1 MFFKDFFSSIA
12 AYGQAFE
19 LAGKLK
25 LWKYF
30 FIPAI
35 IGLIVGILI
44 MVAAWYLSEPIG
56 QKIGGYWP
64 FDFWKE
70 AMLSFSVFLGGVL
83 VILVGA
89 MIFKHAV
96 MAFSAPFMTPVSEKI
111 EMHITGKSL
120 DQTDTSAEFMA
131 ALVRGIRINV
141 RNLIL
146 ELLITLP
153 LMILS
158 IIPLLNLVTGA
169 ALIYV
174 QSYYAGF
181 GNMDYT
187 LERYCNYSE
196 TKTFVR
202 NNKGVAV
209 GNGVIFHLL
218 LAIPVVGIML
228 ALPLSTIAATT
239 ETIKKLN
246 GTKQIDKHNI

>member
-1 MFFKDFFSSIA
+1 MFLKDFSSSIK

-35 IGLIVGILI
+35 IGLFVGILI
-44 MVAAWYLSEPIG
+44 MIAAWYLSEPIG
-56 QKIGGYWP
+56 QKIGSYWP

-70 AMLSFSVFLGGVL
+70 AMMSFSIFLGGVF
-83 VILVGA
+83 VILIGA
-89 MIFKHAV
+89 IIFKHAV

-120 DQTDTSAEFMA
+120 DQTDTSAEYIA
-131 ALVRGIRINV
+131 ALVRGIRINL
-141 RNLIL
+141 RNLII
-146 ELLITLP
+146 EMLITLP
-153 LMILS
+153 LIILS
-158 IIPLLNLVTGA
+158 IIPLINIFTTFM
-169 ALIYV
+169 LIYV
-174 QSYYAGF
+174 QAYFAGF

-196 TKTFVR
+196 TKIFVR
-202 NNKGVAV
+202 NNKGIAV
-209 GNGVIFHLL
+209 GNGLIFHLL

-239 ETIKKLN
+239 ETLKKLKA
-246 GTKQIDKHNI
+246 G

>member
-1 MFFKDFFSSIA
+1 MFLKDFSSSIK

-35 IGLIVGILI
+35 IGLFVGILI
-44 MVAAWYLSEPIG
+44 MIAAWYLSEPIG
-56 QKIGGYWP
+56 QKIGSYWP

-70 AMLSFSVFLGGVL
+70 AMMSFSIFLGGVF
-83 VILVGA
+83 VILIGA
-89 MIFKHAV
+89 IIFKHAV

-120 DQTDTSAEFMA
+120 DQTDTSAEYIA
-131 ALVRGIRINV
+131 ALVRGIRINL
-141 RNLIL
+141 RNLII
-146 ELLITLP
+146 EMLITLP
-153 LMILS
+153 LIILS
-158 IIPLLNLVTGA
+158 IIPLINIFTTFM
-169 ALIYV
+169 LIYV
-174 QSYYAGF
+174 QAYFAGF

-196 TKTFVR
+196 TKIFVR
-202 NNKGVAV
+202 NNKGIAV
-209 GNGVIFHLL
+209 GNGLIFHLL

-239 ETIKKLN
+239 ETLKKLKAVK
-246 GTKQIDKHNI
+246 TV

>member
-1 MFFKDFFSSIA
+1 MFFKDFTNSIK

-25 LWKYF
+25 LWRYF

-35 IGLIVGILI
+35 IGLFVGILI
-44 MVAAWYLSEPIG
+44 MIAAGFLSEPIG

-70 AMLSFSVFLGGVL
+70 AMMSFSIFLGGVF
-83 VILVGA
+83 VILIGA
-89 MIFKHAV
+89 IIFKHAV

-111 EMHITGKSL
+111 EIHITGKSL

-141 RNLIL
+141 RNLFL
-146 ELLITLP
+146 ELLITIP
-153 LMILS
+153 LIILS
-158 IIPLLNLVTGA
+158 IIPLLNLVTSIL
-169 ALIYV
+169 LIYV

-187 LERYCNYSE
+187 LERYRNYSE
-196 TKTFVR
+196 TQIFVR
-202 NNKGVAV
+202 NHKGIAV
-209 GNGVIFHLL
+209 GNGLIFHLL

-228 ALPLSTIAATT
+228 ALPLATIAATT
-239 ETIKKLN
+239 ETLNKLKAVK
-246 GTKQIDKHNI
+246 TV

>member
-1 MFFKDFFSSIA
+1 MFFKDFINSIK

-35 IGLIVGILI
+35 IGLLVGILI
-44 MVAAWYLSEPIG
+44 MVAAWFLSEPIG
-56 QKIGGYWP
+56 QKIASYWP

-70 AMLSFSVFLGGVL
+70 TMMSFSIFLGGAF

-120 DQTDTSAEFMA
+120 DQTDTSAEYIA
-131 ALVRGIRINV
+131 ALVRGIRINS

-153 LMILS
+153 LIILS
-158 IIPLLNLVTGA
+158 IIPLINVVTGVL
-169 ALIYV
+169 LIYV

-187 LERYCNYSE
+187 LERYCNYSDT
-196 TKTFVR
+196 TKFVR
-202 NNKGVAV
+202 NNKGTAV
-209 GNGVIFHLL
+209 GNGFIFHLL
-218 LAIPVVGIML
+218 LAIPIFGIIL

-239 ETIKKLN
+239 ETLKKL
-246 GTKQIDKHNI
+246 KSAKSI

>member
-1 MFFKDFFSSIA
+1 MFFSDLTSSIK

-35 IGLIVGILI
+35 IGLLVGILI
-44 MVAAWYLSEPIG
+44 MIAAWYLSEPIG
-56 QKIGGYWP
+56 QKIGSYWP

-70 AMLSFSVFLGGVL
+70 TMLSFSVFLGGVF
-83 VILVGA
+83 VILIGA

-120 DQTDTSAEFMA
+120 DQTDTSAEYFA
-131 ALVRGIRINV
+131 ALVRGIRINL

-146 ELLITLP
+146 ELFITLP
-153 LMILS
+153 LILLS
-158 IIPLLNLVTGA
+158 IIPLINIVTGIL
-169 ALIYV
+169 LIYV

-187 LERYCNYSE
+187 MERYYSYSE
-196 TKTFVR
+196 TKIFVR
-202 NNKGVAV
+202 NNKGTAV
-209 GNGVIFHLL
+209 GNGLIFHLL
-218 LAIPVVGIML
+218 LAIPVAGIIL

-239 ETIKKLN
+239 ETLKKIQESPGQKN
-246 GTKQIDKHNI
+246 

>member
-1 MFFKDFFSSIA
+1 MFFKDFTSSIK

-44 MVAAWYLSEPIG
+44 ITAAWYLSEPIG
-56 QKIGGYWP
+56 EKIGSYWP

-70 AMLSFSVFLGGVL
+70 AMMSFSVFLGGVF
-83 VILVGA
+83 VILIGA
-89 MIFKHAV
+89 IIFKHAV
-96 MAFSAPFMTPVSEKI
+96 MAFSAPFMTPVSEKV
-111 EMHITGKSL
+111 EMYITGKSL
-120 DQTDTSAEFMA
+120 DQTDTSAEYVA

-141 RNLIL
+141 RNLII
-146 ELLITLP
+146 EMLITLP
-153 LMILS
+153 LVILS
-158 IIPLLNLVTGA
+158 IIPLINIFTSFM
-169 ALIYV
+169 LIYV
-174 QSYYAGF
+174 QAYFAGF

-196 TKTFVR
+196 TKFFVR
-202 NNKGVAV
+202 NNKGIAV
-209 GNGVIFHLL
+209 GNGLIFHLL
-218 LAIPVVGIML
+218 LAIPVFGVML

-239 ETIKKLN
+239 ETIKKLHLSHDQ
-246 GTKQIDKHNI
+246 KRI

>member
-1 MFFKDFFSSIA
+1 MFLKDFSSSIK

-35 IGLIVGILI
+35 IGLFVGILI
-44 MVAAWYLSEPIG
+44 LIAAWYLSEPIG
-56 QKIGGYWP
+56 QKIGSYWP

-70 AMLSFSVFLGGVL
+70 AMMSFSIFLGGVF
-83 VILVGA
+83 VILIGA
-89 MIFKHAV
+89 IIFKHAV

-120 DQTDTSAEFMA
+120 DQTDTSAEYIA
-131 ALVRGIRINV
+131 ALVRGIRINL
-141 RNLIL
+141 RNLII
-146 ELLITLP
+146 EMLITLP
-153 LMILS
+153 LIILS
-158 IIPLLNLVTGA
+158 IIPLINIFTTFM
-169 ALIYV
+169 LIYV
-174 QSYYAGF
+174 QAYFAGF

-196 TKTFVR
+196 TKIFVR
-202 NNKGVAV
+202 NNKGIAV
-209 GNGVIFHLL
+209 GNGLIFHLL

-239 ETIKKLN
+239 ETLKKLKA
-246 GTKQIDKHNI
+246 G

>member
-1 MFFKDFFSSIA
+1 MFFKDFTNSIK

-30 FIPAI
+30 FIPAL
-35 IGLIVGILI
+35 IGLFVGILI
-44 MVAAWYLSEPIG
+44 MIAAWYLSEPIG

-70 AMLSFSVFLGGVL
+70 AMMSFSIFLGGVF
-83 VILVGA
+83 VILIGA
-89 MIFKHAV
+89 IIFKHAV

-111 EMHITGKSL
+111 EIHITGKSL
-120 DQTDTSAEFMA
+120 DQTNTSAEFMA
-131 ALVRGIRINV
+131 ALVRGIRINT
-141 RNLIL
+141 RNLLL

-153 LMILS
+153 LIILS
-158 IIPLLNLVTGA
+158 IIPLINLATGVI
-169 ALIYV
+169 LIYV

-181 GNMDYT
+181 GNIDYT
-187 LERYCNYSE
+187 LERYCTYSE
-196 TKTFVR
+196 TKKFVR
-202 NNKGVAV
+202 NNKGIAV
-209 GNGVIFHLL
+209 GNGLIFHLL

-239 ETIKKLN
+239 ETLKKLKAVK
-246 GTKQIDKHNI
+246 TV

>member
-1 MFFKDFFSSIA
+1 MFFQDFTNSIK
-12 AYGQAFE
+12 AYGQAIE

-35 IGLIVGILI
+35 IGLLVGFLV

-56 QKIGGYWP
+56 QKIGSYWP

-70 AMLSFSVFLGGVL
+70 TMLSFSVFLGGVF
-83 VILVGA
+83 VILIGA

-111 EMHITGKSL
+111 EMHITGKPL
-120 DQTDTSAEFMA
+120 DQTDTSAEFIA
-131 ALVRGIRINV
+131 ALVRGIRINL

-153 LMILS
+153 LIMLS
-158 IIPLLNLVTGA
+158 IIPLINLLTGV

-187 LERYCNYSE
+187 LERYRNYSE

-202 NNKGVAV
+202 NNKGTAV
-209 GNGVIFHLL
+209 GNGFIFHLL

-246 GTKQIDKHNI
+246 LNKTK

>member
-1 MFFKDFFSSIA
+1 MFFSDLTSSIK

-35 IGLIVGILI
+35 IGLLFGILI
-44 MVAAWYLSEPIG
+44 MIAAWYLSEPIG
-56 QKIGGYWP
+56 QKIGSYWP

-70 AMLSFSVFLGGVL
+70 TMLSFSVFLGGVF
-83 VILVGA
+83 VILIGA

-120 DQTDTSAEFMA
+120 DQTDTSAEYFA
-131 ALVRGIRINV
+131 ALVRGIRINL

-146 ELLITLP
+146 ELFITLP
-153 LMILS
+153 LILLS
-158 IIPLLNLVTGA
+158 IIPLINIVTGIL
-169 ALIYV
+169 LIYV

-187 LERYCNYSE
+187 MERYYSYSE
-196 TKTFVR
+196 TKIFVR
-202 NNKGVAV
+202 NNKGTAV
-209 GNGVIFHLL
+209 GNGLIFHLL
-218 LAIPVVGIML
+218 LAIPVAGIIL

-239 ETIKKLN
+239 ETLKKIQESPGQKN
-246 GTKQIDKHNI
+246 

>member
-1 MFFKDFFSSIA
+1 MFLKDFSSSIK
-12 AYGQAFE
+12 AYAQAFE

-35 IGLIVGILI
+35 IGLFVGILI
-44 MVAAWYLSEPIG
+44 MLAAWYLSEPIG
-56 QKIGGYWP
+56 QKIGSYWP

-70 AMLSFSVFLGGVL
+70 GMMSFSIFLGSVF
-83 VILVGA
+83 VILIGA
-89 MIFKHAV
+89 IIFKHAV

-111 EMHITGKSL
+111 EMHLTGKSL
-120 DQTDTSAEFMA
+120 DQTDTTTEFMA

-141 RNLIL
+141 RNLFL
-146 ELLITLP
+146 ELLITIP
-153 LMILS
+153 LIILS
-158 IIPLLNLVTGA
+158 IIPLLNLVTSVL
-169 ALIYV
+169 LIYV

-187 LERYCNYSE
+187 LERYCKYSE

-202 NNKGVAV
+202 NHKGIAV
-209 GNGVIFHLL
+209 GNGLIFHLL
-218 LAIPVVGIML
+218 LAIPVFGIML

-239 ETIKKLN
+239 ETLKKLK
-246 GTKQIDKHNI
+246 TVKTV

>member
-1 MFFKDFFSSIA
+1 MFFQDFTNSIK
-12 AYGQAFE
+12 AYGQAIE

-35 IGLIVGILI
+35 ISLLVGFLV

-56 QKIGGYWP
+56 QKIGSYWP

-70 AMLSFSVFLGGVL
+70 TMLSFSVFLGGVF
-83 VILVGA
+83 VILIGA

-111 EMHITGKSL
+111 EMHITGKPL
-120 DQTDTSAEFMA
+120 DQTDTSAEFIA
-131 ALVRGIRINV
+131 ALVRGIRINL

-153 LMILS
+153 LIMLS
-158 IIPLLNLVTGA
+158 IIPLINLLTGV

-187 LERYCNYSE
+187 LERYRNYSE

-202 NNKGVAV
+202 NNKGTAV
-209 GNGVIFHLL
+209 GNGFIFHLL

-246 GTKQIDKHNI
+246 LNKTK